1 MSLEGLQPHPNLK
14 VLWLSLYMGVR
25 ISSWVSSLPNLVK
38 LVVFNNKRLLHLPPL
53 NQLPFLKSICLQLMA
68 ALEYISDEDSIS
80 NVLSGSSYSKTPFF
94 PSFSYLELWNCP
106 NLKGWWR
113 NSDDDDDNEL
123 DHLLLPSF
131 PPCLSQSK
139 IVGCFNLTCMP
150 LFPYLKEDLKMD
162 GVSLKVLQQTMTM
175 KMEATTSP
183 SSCYFPL
190 S

>member
-1 MSLEGLQPHPNLK
+1 
-14 VLWLSLYMGVR
+14 MGVR
-25 ISSWVSSLPNLVK
+25 IPSWVSSLPNLVK
-38 LVVFNNKRLLHLPPL
+38 LVVFNNKRLLQLPPL

-68 ALEYISDEDSIS
+68 PLEYISDEDSIS

-94 PSFSYLELWNCP
+94 PSLSYLELWNCP

-113 NSDDDDDNEL
+113 NSDDDDDNQL

-131 PPCLSQSK
+131 PPCLSQLK
-139 IVGCFNLTCMP
+139 IVGCSNLTRMP
-150 LFPYLKEDLKMD
+150 LFPYLKEDLKMVR
-162 GVSLKVLQQTMTM
+162 VSSKVLQQIM
-175 KMEATTSP
+175 KMKMGATTSP